1 MSRIVRL
8 VPLCWLSVTLFAAAG
23 HAEPRKPTSVACVG
37 DSITE
42 GMGASVPAK
51 NYVSLL
57 QGLLGNSVTVTNF
70 GVSGTTM
77 LTAPYGDMPYT
88 AQQKYKD
95 STTFVQNAGASAV
108 VSVVVILGAN
118 DSKPQNWNPAA
129 GKNDQQYKKDY
140 LALVDHYLG
149 LTPKPAVYVG
159 YPLATGTNPCCSIS
173 GTVIHD
179 EQLPLIKQVATEKRL
194 PIIDLNTATTG
205 HPEYFG
211 DGVHPNDAG
220 YVVMANLVKKGLERE
235 PTVSITSPTMGQSLG
250 AGMLPL
256 TADASGDTVD
266 ISSVEFFE
274 GATSLGK
281 VTAKPFTLNWAAT
294 PGQHQITAKA
304 TDTTLANATSAAVSF
319 TVTDAAGGS
328 GGSGGSGGGASGG
341 AGGAGGA
348 TGGGGAS
355 AATGGMA
362 TAGTGTSTAG
372 TAGTAVAMGGVA
384 GSPSASGG
392 AGSGTVTGNPATP
405 TPTDAGCTCSALGSR
420 RGSSGWLLLGAAS
433 LLAVV
438 ARRRRAV

>member
-8 VPLCWLSVTLFAAAG
+8 VPLCWLSVTLFAAVAQ
-23 HAEPRKPTSVACVG
+23 AEPRKPTHVACVG
-37 DSITE
+37 DSITQ
-42 GMGASVPAK
+42 GMGASVAAK
-51 NYVSLL
+51 NYVGLL

-95 STTFVQNAGASAV
+95 SGTFVQNAGASAV
-108 VSVVVILGAN
+108 VSVVIILGTN
-118 DSKPQNWNPAA
+118 DSKPQNWAPAA

-149 LTPKPAVYVG
+149 LTPKPVVYVA
-159 YPLATGTNPCCSIS
+159 YPLDAGTNQYSIS

-179 EQLPLIKQVATEKRL
+179 EELPLIKQVATEKRL
-194 PIIDLNTATTG
+194 PLIDLNTATTG

-319 TVTDAAGGS
+319 TVTAGGS
-328 GGSGGSGGGASGG
+328 GGAGGSGSGGGAGSGG
-341 AGGAGGA
+341 AGGGNGGSSAGGT
-348 TGGGGAS
+348 TGGV
-355 AATGGMA
+355 A
-362 TAGTGTSTAG
+362 TAGTGTGTAGMAG
-372 TAGTAVAMGGVA
+372 TAMAMGGVA
-384 GSPSASGG
+384 GSTSASGG
-392 AGSGTVTGNPATP
+392 AGSGTVTVYPPIASP
-405 TPTDAGCTCSALGSR
+405 PPDASCTCSALGSR
-420 RGSSGWLLLGAAS
+420 HGGSGWLLLGAAS